1 MKSIILDMDGT
12 LVSLYNVPDWLPKLR
27 AYDPS
32 PYAEAAPLVPMN
44 VLARH
49 LNRLSAKGYKLGIV
63 SWGSKSSG
71 NSEAD
76 ANYLEATTRAKRKW
90 IARHLKS
97 VHFDS
102 IEIVPYGTPKST
114 VCPFYGEDAI
124 LFDDDEHNRVEWGE
138 MAFSEKELFEI
149 LRML

>member
-12 LVSLYNVPDWLPKLR
+12 FVSLYDVPDWLPKLR

-102 IEIVPYGTPKST
+102 IEVVPYGTPKST

-124 LFDDDEHNRVEWGE
+124 LFDDDERNRAEWGE

>member
-12 LVSLYNVPDWLPKLR
+12 FVSLYNVPDWLPKLR
-27 AYDPS
+27 AHDPS
-32 PYAEAAPLVPMN
+32 PYMEAAPLVSMN

-63 SWGSKSSG
+63 SWGSKSTG

-76 ANYLEATTRAKRKW
+76 ANYLEATRQAKKKW

-102 IEIVPYGTPKST
+102 IEVVPYGTPKST

-124 LFDDDEHNRVEWGE
+124 LFDDDERNRAEWGE
-138 MAFSEKELFEI
+138 MAFSEKELFEV

>member
-12 LVSLYNVPDWLPKLR
+12 FVSLYDVPDWLPKLR

-32 PYAEAAPLVPMN
+32 PYVEAAPLVSMN

-63 SWGSKSSG
+63 SWGSKLSG
-71 NSEAD
+71 NPEAD
-76 ANYLEATTRAKRKW
+76 ANYLEATRQAKQKW
-90 IARHLKS
+90 VARHLKS

-102 IEIVPYGTPKST
+102 IEVVPYGTPKST
-114 VCPFYGEDAI
+114 VCPFYGENAI
-124 LFDDDEHNRVEWGE
+124 LFDDEARNRAEWGE
-138 MAFSEKELFEI
+138 MAFSEKELFEV

>member
-12 LVSLYNVPDWLPKLR
+12 FVSLYDVPDWLPKLR

-32 PYAEAAPLVPMN
+32 PYVEAAPLVPMN

-71 NSEAD
+71 NLEAD

-124 LFDDDEHNRVEWGE
+124 LFDDDERNRAEWGE

>member
-12 LVSLYNVPDWLPKLR
+12 FVSLYDVPDWLPKLR

-32 PYAEAAPLVPMN
+32 PYAEATPLVPMN

-71 NSEAD
+71 NLEAD

-124 LFDDDEHNRVEWGE
+124 LFDDDERNRAEWGE

>member
-12 LVSLYNVPDWLPKLR
+12 FVSLYDVPDWLPKLR

-32 PYAEAAPLVPMN
+32 PYAEAVPLVPMN

-71 NSEAD
+71 NLEAD

-102 IEIVPYGTPKST
+102 IEIVPYGTPKSI

-124 LFDDDEHNRVEWGE
+124 LFDDDERNRAEWGE

>member
-12 LVSLYNVPDWLPKLR
+12 FVSLYDVPDWLPKLC
-27 AYDPS
+27 AHDPS
-32 PYAEAAPLVPMN
+32 PYMEAAPLVSMN

-63 SWGSKSSG
+63 SWGSKSTG
-71 NSEAD
+71 NPEAD
-76 ANYLEATTRAKRKW
+76 ANYLRATRQAKQKW
-90 IARHLKS
+90 VARHLKS

-102 IEIVPYGTPKST
+102 IEVVPYGTPKST

-124 LFDDDEHNRVEWGE
+124 LFDDDERNRAEWGE
-138 MAFSEKELFEI
+138 MAFSEKELFEV

>member
-12 LVSLYNVPDWLPKLR
+12 FVSLYNVPDWLPKLR
-27 AYDPS
+27 AHDPS
-32 PYAEAAPLVPMN
+32 PYMEAAPLVSMN

-63 SWGSKSSG
+63 SWGSKSTG
-71 NSEAD
+71 NPEVD
-76 ANYLEATTRAKRKW
+76 ANYLNSTRQAKQKW
-90 IARHLKS
+90 VARHLKS

-102 IEIVPYGTPKST
+102 FEVVPYGTPKST

-124 LFDDDEHNRVEWGE
+124 LFDDDERNRAEWGE
-138 MAFSEKELFEI
+138 LAFSEKELFEV

>member
-12 LVSLYNVPDWLPKLR
+12 FVSLYDVPDWLPKLR

-32 PYAEAAPLVPMN
+32 PYIEAAPLVSMN

-49 LNRLSAKGYKLGIV
+49 LNRLANKGYKLGIV
-63 SWGSKSSG
+63 SWGSKSTG

-76 ANYLEATTRAKRKW
+76 ANYLEATRQAKQKW
-90 IARHLKS
+90 VARHLKS

-102 IEIVPYGTPKST
+102 IEVVPYGTPKST
-114 VCPFYGEDAI
+114 VCPFYNDDAI
-124 LFDDDEHNRVEWGE
+124 LFDDDERNRAEWGE
-138 MAFSEKELFEI
+138 MAFSEKELFEV

>member
-12 LVSLYNVPDWLPKLR
+12 FCDTYNVPDWLPKLR

-32 PYAEAAPLVPMN
+32 PYMEAAPLVSMN

-63 SWGSKSSG
+63 SWGSKSTG
-71 NSEAD
+71 NPEAD
-76 ANYLEATTRAKRKW
+76 ANYLDSTRQAKQKW
-90 IARHLKS
+90 VARHLKS

-102 IEIVPYGTPKST
+102 FEVVPYGTPKST

-124 LFDDDEHNRVEWGE
+124 LFDDDERNRAEWGE
-138 MAFSEKELFEI
+138 MAFSEKELFEV

>member
-12 LVSLYNVPDWLPKLR
+12 FCDTYNVPDWLLKLR

-32 PYAEAAPLVPMN
+32 PYAEAAPLVSMN

-71 NSEAD
+71 NPKAD
-76 ANYLEATTRAKRKW
+76 ANYLEATRQAKQKW
-90 IARHLKS
+90 VARHLKS

-102 IEIVPYGTPKST
+102 IEVVPYGTPKST

-124 LFDDDEHNRVEWGE
+124 LFDDEARNRAEWGE
-138 MAFSEKELFEI
+138 MAFSEKELFEV

>member
-12 LVSLYNVPDWLPKLR
+12 FVSLYDVPDWLPKLR
-27 AYDPS
+27 AHDPS
-32 PYAEAAPLVPMN
+32 PYVEAAPLVSMN

-63 SWGSKSSG
+63 SWGSKSTG
-71 NSEAD
+71 NPEAD
-76 ANYLEATTRAKRKW
+76 ANYLDSTRQAKQKW
-90 IARHLKS
+90 VARHLKS

-102 IEIVPYGTPKST
+102 FEVVPYGTPKST

-124 LFDDDEHNRVEWGE
+124 LFDDDEHNRAEWGE
-138 MAFSEKELFEI
+138 MAFSEKELFEV

>member
-12 LVSLYNVPDWLPKLR
+12 FCDTYNVPDWLPKLR

-32 PYAEAAPLVPMN
+32 PYAEAAPLVSMN

-49 LNRLSAKGYKLGIV
+49 LNRLSTKGYKLGIV

-71 NSEAD
+71 NPEAD
-76 ANYLEATTRAKRKW
+76 ANYLEATRQAKQKW
-90 IARHLKS
+90 VARHLKS

-124 LFDDDEHNRVEWGE
+124 LFDDDERNRAEWGE
-138 MAFSEKELFEI
+138 MAFSEKELFEV
-149 LRML
+149 LRAL